1 MLYLLYQAGLE
12 IFLGVKNMVE
22 YITGINGIGKT
33 RVLVQTAAATAQ
45 ESKGNVVFI
54 TDKSICSVSIDLN
67 VRCVYTEEYGIKNVD
82 ELKGFIMGLVA
93 GNSDI
98 EYIFIDGILRIA
110 NCKLEELED
119 LFAAIRKLDVKLELT
134 VSAEKAQLPK
144 FMLEYV

>member
-1 MLYLLYQAGLE
+1 M
-12 IFLGVKNMVE
+12 
-22 YITGINGIGKT
+22 INLIYGPKGFGKT
-33 RVLVQTAAATAQ
+33 KIIMDDINDAAKKA
-45 ESKGNVVFI
+45 KGNVVFI
-54 TDKSICSVSIDLN
+54 TDISICSVSIDLN